1 MECSSTLKR
10 RSDREERLDIY
21 SRISDQVN
29 KAINTDDKEEANE
42 LLEEVLQFIDKL
54 VYLEDF

>member
-1 MECSSTLKR
+1 M
-10 RSDREERLDIY
+10 EERLDIY

-42 LLEEVLQFIDKL
+42 LLEEVLQFIDRL